1 MTKIL
6 HVLFWIKYSSEVER
20 TLPADV
26 QKSGVSKQPP
36 LSSTIRTIDQ
46 KPGEMQKHIFNQK
59 QSRERNRVKTNQ
71 QK

>member
-26 QKSGVSKQPP
+26 QKSGVSKKPP

-46 KPGEMQKHIFNQK
+46 KPGEIQNHIFNQK